1 MNLRVIKIALL
12 IYILAQVVTMA
23 VLMIGEIQLVMSGIE
38 YRFQYLLI
46 LFFIIPIL
54 IFGGIIEYYGFKK
67 LMKKNSI
74 LMLVPFFVAISL
86 LVAMSSEGKSDPITL
101 SYFVSTIEF
110 IGLLVFSYS
119 FLKVMRPSIKT
130 DNIE

>member
-1 MNLRVIKIALL
+1 ML
-12 IYILAQVVTMA
+12 IYIFAQIVTMA
-23 VLMIGEIQLVMSGIE
+23 VLIIGEIQLLLSGLE

-54 IFGGIIEYYGFKK
+54 IFGGLIEYFGFKK

-74 LMLVPFFVAISL
+74 LMLFPFLVAISL
-86 LVAMSSEGKSDPITL
+86 LLAMSNEGKSDPITL
-101 SYFVSTIEF
+101 SYFVSAIEF
-110 IGLLVFSYS
+110 IALLLFSYS
-119 FLKVMRPSIKT
+119 FLTVIRQKTYT